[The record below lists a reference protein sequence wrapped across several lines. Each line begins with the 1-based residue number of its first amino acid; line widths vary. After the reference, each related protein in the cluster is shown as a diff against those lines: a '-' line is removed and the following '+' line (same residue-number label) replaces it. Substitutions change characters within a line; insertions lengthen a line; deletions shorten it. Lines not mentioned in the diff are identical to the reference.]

1 MSMDNEQ
8 FQCWLAGID
17 SLSAAQ
23 RREAEAVFSGRTG
36 SGSSLAAVELA
47 VDADRHCPHCG
58 KPGAVSR
65 GKARGLRRYQC
76 KICRRTFNAAT
87 GTPLSGL
94 HYKDRWLAFGG
105 CLAAGETVRASADHC
120 NLAVNTAFRWRH
132 RFLEAAKKAPQKLKG
147 IVEVDETYVLE
158 SHKGQRTLDRKPR
171 KRGGKAGKRGLSCEQ
186 VPVLVAADRN
196 GTTFSTV
203 LPVVNAD
210 TLKQAISPVV
220 DRDIVL
226 VSDGHRGYPPCA
238 TAMGVRHEALNLS
251 AGERARGAFH
261 IQTVNSRHSQ
271 LKDFL
276 RRYRGIATKYLDNY
290 LQWFHL
296 IKLTPQTSP
305 RACLAAAITRQ
316 AYSS

>member
-132 RFLEAAKKAPQKLKG
+132 RFLEAAKKAPQKLPKG
-147 IVEVDETYVLE
+147 SSRSMKPMFWRAT
-158 SHKGQRTLDRKPR
+158 RDREPSTASPAK
-171 KRGGKAGKRGLSCEQ
+171 E
-186 VPVLVAADRN
+186 AAR
-196 GTTFSTV
+196 
-203 LPVVNAD
+203 LA
-210 TLKQAISPVV
+210 
-220 DRDIVL
+220 
-226 VSDGHRGYPPCA
+226 
-238 TAMGVRHEALNLS
+238 S
-251 AGERARGAFH
+251 AACRANRCRF
-261 IQTVNSRHSQ
+261 
-271 LKDFL
+271 
-276 RRYRGIATKYLDNY
+276 
-290 LQWFHL
+290 
-296 IKLTPQTSP
+296 
-305 RACLAAAITRQ
+305 
-316 AYSS
+316 

>member
-76 KICRRTFNAAT
+76 KICRRAFNAAT

-120 NLAVNTAFRWRH
+120 NLAVNIGPRHSVGVTGFWRLQRRPRKSSKGSSRSMKPMFWRATRDREPSTASPAK
-132 RFLEAAKKAPQKLKG
+132 EAARLA
-147 IVEVDETYVLE
+147 
-158 SHKGQRTLDRKPR
+158 S
-171 KRGGKAGKRGLSCEQ
+171 
-186 VPVLVAADRN
+186 AA
-196 GTTFSTV
+196 
-203 LPVVNAD
+203 
-210 TLKQAISPVV
+210 
-220 DRDIVL
+220 
-226 VSDGHRGYPPCA
+226 C
-238 TAMGVRHEALNLS
+238 
-251 AGERARGAFH
+251 RANRCRF
-261 IQTVNSRHSQ
+261 
-271 LKDFL
+271 
-276 RRYRGIATKYLDNY
+276 
-290 LQWFHL
+290 
-296 IKLTPQTSP
+296 
-305 RACLAAAITRQ
+305 
-316 AYSS
+316 

>member
-94 HYKDRWLAFGG
+94 HYKDHGWPLADAWLREKRFGRQPITVILPSTRHSVG
-105 CLAAGETVRASADHC
+105 VTGFWRLQRRPRKSSKGSSRSMKPMFWRATRDREPSTASPAKEAARLASAAC
-120 NLAVNTAFRWRH
+120 RANRC
-132 RFLEAAKKAPQKLKG
+132 RF
-147 IVEVDETYVLE
+147 
-158 SHKGQRTLDRKPR
+158 
-171 KRGGKAGKRGLSCEQ
+171 
-186 VPVLVAADRN
+186 
-196 GTTFSTV
+196 
-203 LPVVNAD
+203 
-210 TLKQAISPVV
+210 
-220 DRDIVL
+220 
-226 VSDGHRGYPPCA
+226 
-238 TAMGVRHEALNLS
+238 
-251 AGERARGAFH
+251 
-261 IQTVNSRHSQ
+261 
-271 LKDFL
+271 
-276 RRYRGIATKYLDNY
+276 
-290 LQWFHL
+290 
-296 IKLTPQTSP
+296 
-305 RACLAAAITRQ
+305 
-316 AYSS
+316 

>member
-76 KICRRTFNAAT
+76 KICRRAFNAAT

-210 TLKQAISPVV
+210 TRGCSEFRVTG
-220 DRDIVL
+220 L
-226 VSDGHRGYPPCA
+226 V
-238 TAMGVRHEALNLS
+238 
-251 AGERARGAFH
+251 
-261 IQTVNSRHSQ
+261 
-271 LKDFL
+271 
-276 RRYRGIATKYLDNY
+276 
-290 LQWFHL
+290 
-296 IKLTPQTSP
+296 
-305 RACLAAAITRQ
+305 
-316 AYSS
+316 